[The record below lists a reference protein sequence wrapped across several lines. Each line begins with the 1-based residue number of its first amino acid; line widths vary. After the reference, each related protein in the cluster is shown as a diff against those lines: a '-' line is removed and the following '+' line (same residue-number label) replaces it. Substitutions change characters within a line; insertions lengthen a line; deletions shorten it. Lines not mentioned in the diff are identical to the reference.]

1 MENTFC
7 IMNGLKVE
15 LRWLIAICHLTTS
28 ISLFFLIFFAAIL
41 RQTLFLNSAEN
52 LNFKEFL
59 TSFRQ
64 ILKEISFQS
73 LCVLISYSDL
83 VVRFT

>member
-15 LRWLIAICHLTTS
+15 RRWLIAVYHLTTS
-28 ISLFFLIFFAAIL
+28 ISSFFFSIFFAAIL
-41 RQTLFLNSAEN
+41 TPTLFLNSAKN
-52 LNFKEFL
+52 LNFKEFQ

-73 LCVLISYSDL
+73 
-83 VVRFT
+83 

>member
-15 LRWLIAICHLTTS
+15 FRWLIAICQLTTS
-28 ISLFFLIFFAAIL
+28 IFFFAAIL

-83 VVRFT
+83 VVSFT

>member
-15 LRWLIAICHLTTS
+15 RRWLIAIYHLTTS
-28 ISLFFLIFFAAIL
+28 ISFFFSIFFAAIL
-41 RQTLFLNSAEN
+41 TPTLFLNSAKN
-52 LNFKEFL
+52 LNFMEFQ

-73 LCVLISYSDL
+73 
-83 VVRFT
+83 

>member
-15 LRWLIAICHLTTS
+15 RRWLIAIYHLTTS
-28 ISLFFLIFFAAIL
+28 ISSSFFFFSVFFAAIL
-41 RQTLFLNSAEN
+41 TPTLFLNSAKN
-52 LNFKEFL
+52 LNFKEFQ

-73 LCVLISYSDL
+73 
-83 VVRFT
+83 

>member
-1 MENTFC
+1 MHYEWFKGRTQ
-7 IMNGLKVE
+7 MAYSHMPPHHKY
-15 LRWLIAICHLTTS
+15 
-28 ISLFFLIFFAAIL
+28 ISFFKIFFAAIL
-41 RQTLFLNSAEN
+41 RQTLFLNSAKN

>member
-1 MENTFC
+1 MRNITMENTFC

-15 LRWLIAICHLTTS
+15 RRWLIAIYHLTTS
-28 ISLFFLIFFAAIL
+28 ISSFFFFSIFFAATL
-41 RQTLFLNSAEN
+41 TPTLFLNSAKN
-52 LNFKEFL
+52 LNFKEFQ

-73 LCVLISYSDL
+73 
-83 VVRFT
+83 